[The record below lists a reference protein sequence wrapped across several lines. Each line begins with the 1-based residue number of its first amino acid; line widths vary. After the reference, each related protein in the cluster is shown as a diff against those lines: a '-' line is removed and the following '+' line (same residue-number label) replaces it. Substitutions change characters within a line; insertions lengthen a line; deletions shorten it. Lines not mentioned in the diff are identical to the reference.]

1 MFTRLTLVASLI
13 LLVYGYLCRL
23 MAIYFFWESKSL
35 GWAILLIGIIGLL
48 SDRIKSNDDQNK
60 KSIGEKIGIGIL
72 VFILFVQGIV
82 VAVTPFSDAYESTK
96 DYIKN
101 DDALKRELGEIQGF
115 VLIPRGRF
123 QKTTDSSGEYGNAEI
138 NLTIKGEKKYR
149 DIVVYVA
156 KTTDSPDWKV
166 ESLE

>member
-1 MFTRLTLVASLI
+1 MFTRLALVVSLI
-13 LLVYGYLCRL
+13 LLVYGYLCRFIG
-23 MAIYFFWESKSL
+23 IYFFWESKSL

-48 SDRIKSNDDQNK
+48 SDRIKSKDDQNK
-60 KSIGEKIGIGIL
+60 KSIGEKIGIGLL
-72 VFILFVQGIV
+72 VFILFLQCIL
-82 VAVTPFSDAYESTK
+82 VAVTPFTDAYESTK

-101 DDALKRELGEIQGF
+101 NDTLRRELGEIRGF
-115 VLIPRGRF
+115 VLMPSGRF
-123 QKTTDSSGEYGNAEI
+123 QKTTDSNGVYGNAEI

-156 KTTDSPDWKV
+156 KSTDSPDWKV